1 MFIDNIKS
9 AKYIKDITGDNNST
23 VKITLQDDTNNW
35 VPMTNDNSDYIVV
48 QEWAAI
54 DGNTIAD
61 AD

>member
-1 MFIDNIKS
+1 MNIDNIKS

-23 VKITLQDDTNNW
+23 VKITLQDDTINW

-48 QEWAAI
+48 QEWAAK
-54 DGNTIAD
+54 DGNTIAE

>member
-23 VKITLQDDTNNW
+23 VKIILQDDTINW
-35 VPMTNDNSDYIVV
+35 TPMANDNSDYLVV
-48 QEWAAI
+48 LEWAAI
-54 DGNTIAD
+54 DGNTIAE